1 MTTAMWAHRTR
12 IILVTGCV
20 VALIAAS
27 SCTQATS
34 DTSTTSSTT
43 TTTDAPPT
51 TMPVTGT
58 ELVPPVL
65 PDPDS
70 VADEAVVTLPEYP
83 DADTPG
89 LFESDALT
97 AIRLWLPTQ
106 IVAGTSARTVED
118 ADGNQVVA
126 LWVNPIMAWRGDPGL
141 VGALAEI
148 EGTTDSAMVGSGVYR
163 TTIEGGLTVHL
174 WSTGDGFVVAA
185 ALQAPAAVDY
195 LEALESQR
203 TPPAVWGADSCL
215 YLEPSAGLPWAP
227 VALDAEVPCTGPHNA
242 EVILSTRSA
251 EGLDTF
257 DEDDI
262 DYRRNHECD
271 AAYER
276 AIGPQRDHTPSLI
289 TYMPDA
295 DEFARGDR
303 YLACVVQLTTPD
315 GPSLVSGRI
324 TERDD
329 TLWMPT
335 VGSCFAANLAP
346 EAVPCEEA
354 HVYEFIGE
362 ATAVG
367 DTWPQDDRATFAA
380 ACAPFLDGL
389 VPGAASIDAFPMG
402 LYPHA
407 FEQGERRIR
416 CMAYAVDE
424 SGPATVIGSFSDE
437 WRILGRDGIAA

>member
-1 MTTAMWAHRTR
+1 MTTAMWPHRSR
-12 IILVTGCV
+12 IIVVTGCV
-20 VALIAAS
+20 VALMAAS
-27 SCTQATS
+27 GCTQATS
-34 DTSTTSSTT
+34 DPSTTSSTTT

-51 TMPVTGT
+51 TMPVTG
-58 ELVPPVL
+58 ELAPPML

-70 VADEAVVTLPEYP
+70 VADEAVVALPGYP
-83 DADTPG
+83 DVGAQG

-118 ADGNQVVA
+118 DEGNQIVA
-126 LWVNPIMAWRGDPGL
+126 LWVNPIMTWRGDPGL
-141 VGALAEI
+141 VGALAELD
-148 EGTTDSAMVGSGVYR
+148 GTTDSSMVGSGVYR
-163 TTIEGGLTVHL
+163 TTIDGGLTVHL

-185 ALQAPAAVDY
+185 ALAEPAVVRY

-203 TPPAVWGADSCL
+203 TPSAVWGSGSCL
-215 YLEPSAGLPWAP
+215 YLDPTAGLPWAP
-227 VALDAEVPCTGPHNA
+227 VALDAEVPCSGPHNA
-242 EVILSTRSA
+242 EVLLSTRIA
-251 EGLDTF
+251 EGFESF
-257 DEDDI
+257 DEDDV
-262 DYRRNHECD
+262 DYQRNHDCD

-303 YLACVVQLTTPD
+303 YLACVIQLTTLD

-329 TLWMPT
+329 TMWMPT

-362 ATAVG
+362 ATATG
-367 DTWPQDDRATFAA
+367 DAWPQDDRAAFAS

-389 VPGAASIDAFPMG
+389 APGVTLIDVFPMG

-407 FEQGERRIR
+407 FDQGERRIR

-424 SGPATVIGSFSDE
+424 DGPAIVIGSFSDE